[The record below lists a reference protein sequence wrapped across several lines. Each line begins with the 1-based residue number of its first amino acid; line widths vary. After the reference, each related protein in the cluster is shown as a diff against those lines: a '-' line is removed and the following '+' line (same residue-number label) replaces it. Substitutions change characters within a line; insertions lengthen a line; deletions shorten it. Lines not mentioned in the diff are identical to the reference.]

1 MLNRKERVQADEIEK
16 STKTS
21 KEERLHQTGKYKCKL
36 STSLYYCIRLKQF
49 KNTRVRNQRGNSSR
63 TLE

>member
-21 KEERLHQTGKYKCKL
+21 KEERLHHTGKYKCKL

-49 KNTRVRNQRGNSSR
+49 KNTTAGA
-63 TLE
+63 LENGTHIC